1 VKGEKRKMV
10 NRTTKFL
17 VVFCLLSVVL
27 STGAWADDNHMLP
40 MLRMGVGA
48 RALSMGSAY
57 VAEASDASAGYWN
70 PAGLVDI
77 EKASLTAMYSADM
90 SFDRS
95 YNYFAFGYTFDFGTL
110 GISWLNSG
118 ITDISKYNSS
128 DVYEGTFKDMNN
140 VFLISYAYKYPNKS
154 LSVGGSFK
162 VVNQKIDDYSKTGVG
177 GDIGFKFHPTDNSA
191 AGIIVRDIGTQV
203 DGWTV
208 PTSIQVGVVLY
219 PLEGFTFPVD
229 VTKTTHRSD
238 LSYHMGGEYS
248 YEFCDSYWAKIRAG
262 VNDGNFAIGT
272 GFQFSKVMI
281 DYGYVVEKEQ
291 FMNEN
296 HKISLSVQF

>member
-1 VKGEKRKMV
+1 MLNK
-10 NRTTKFL
+10 TTKFL
-17 VVFCLLSVVL
+17 VVFCLLSVMC
-27 STGAWADDNHMLP
+27 STGAWAGDNHMLP
-40 MLRMGVGA
+40 MLRMGVDA
-48 RALSMGSAY
+48 RALSMGGAY
-57 VAEASDASAGYWN
+57 VAAANDASAGYWN

-90 SFDRS
+90 SYDRS
-95 YNYFAFGYTFDFGTL
+95 YNYFGFGYTFDFGTI
-110 GISWLNSG
+110 GISWLNAG
-118 ITDISKYNSS
+118 IKDIKEFDENDQYL
-128 DVYEGTFKDMNN
+128 GTFKDMNN
-140 VFLISYAYKYPNKS
+140 VFLISYAYKYPDKT

-177 GDIGFKFHPTDNSA
+177 GDIGVKFRPTDNSA
-191 AGIIVRDIGTQV
+191 AGFIVRDIGTQV

-219 PLEGFTFPVD
+219 PLEGFCFPVD
-229 VTKTTHRSD
+229 VTKTLHRSEMA
-238 LSYHMGGEYS
+238 YHMGGEYV
-248 YEFCDSYWAKIRAG
+248 YEFCGDYWAKLRAG
-262 VNDGNFAIGT
+262 VNDGRFTIGT

-296 HKISLSVQF
+296 HKLSLSVNF

>member
-1 VKGEKRKMV
+1 MLRQ
-10 NRTTKFL
+10 TTKFL
-17 VVFCLLSVVL
+17 VVFCLLSAVL
-27 STGAWADDNHMLP
+27 SSGAWADDNHLFP
-40 MLRMGVGA
+40 MLRMGAGA

-77 EKASLTAMYSADM
+77 QKASLTTMYSADM

-95 YNYFAFGYTFDFGTL
+95 YNYFAFGYTFNFGTL
-110 GISWLNSG
+110 GVSWLNSG
-118 ITDISKYNSS
+118 ITDISKYSS
-128 DVYEGTFKDMNN
+128 GNVYEGTFKDMNN
-140 VFLISYAYKYPNKS
+140 VFLISYAYKYPDKT

-162 VVNQKIDDYSKTGVG
+162 VVNQKIDDYNKTGVG

-191 AGIIVRDIGTQV
+191 FGFIVRDIGTQV

-208 PTSIQVGVVLY
+208 PTSIQIGVVLY

-229 VTKTTHRSD
+229 VTKTIHRSD
-238 LSYHMGGEYS
+238 LNFHMGGEYS
-248 YEFCDSYWAKIRAG
+248 YEFCDNYWAKIRAG
-262 VNDGNFAIGT
+262 VNDGKFAIGT

-281 DYGYVVEKEQ
+281 DYGYVVEKEE

-296 HKISLSVQF
+296 HKISLSVEF

>member
-1 VKGEKRKMV
+1 VKGEKRKML

-57 VAEASDASAGYWN
+57 VAEASDATAGYWN

-77 EKASLTAMYSADM
+77 EKASLTAMYSAGM

-118 ITDISKYNSS
+118 ITDIPGY
-128 DVYEGTFKDMNN
+128 DVNDNPTGTFKDMNN
-140 VFLISYAYKYPNKS
+140 AFLISYAYKYPNKS

-177 GDIGFKFHPTDNSA
+177 GDIGLKFHPTDNSA

-229 VTKTTHRSD
+229 VTKTIHRSD
-238 LSYHMGGEYS
+238 LNYHMGGEYS

-262 VNDGNFAIGT
+262 VNDGRFTIGT

-296 HKISLSVQF
+296 HKISLSVEF